1 MTCKDAERM
10 IPLFI
15 QDQLNYMELEKF
27 MDHMEICPNC
37 KEELSIQFLI
47 AEGMVRLEDGSAFDL
62 GKELQNLIELSKTR
76 VRIHKGMQ
84 YLGIGLEAAALLAIL
99 AVILVILL

>member
-1 MTCKDAERM
+1 MTCKDAEKM

-15 QDQLNYMELEKF
+15 QDKLNYTELEQF
-27 MDHMEICPNC
+27 LDHIDLCPNC

-47 AEGMVRLEDGSAFDL
+47 TEGMVRLEDGSAFDL
-62 GKELQNLIELSKTR
+62 GKELQNLMEISKTR

>member
-1 MTCKDAERM
+1 MTCKDAEKM

-15 QDQLNYMELEKF
+15 QDKLNYTELEQF
-27 MDHMEICPNC
+27 LDHIDLCPNC

-47 AEGMVRLEDGSAFDL
+47 TEGMVRLEDGSAFDL
-62 GKELQNLIELSKTR
+62 GKELQNLMEISKTR

-84 YLGIGLEAAALLAIL
+84 YMGIGLEAVALLAIL